1 MSGAKRRSGYRKSV
15 AADALDGRPEPDA
28 ALGERLAR
36 VEANLGANQL
46 AVRLARPVG
55 AGAGEVAGAAGAGAG
70 TDAGAGEGAGAGA
83 GAGLG
88 AGSGVCAGAP
98 PSPELAIAILPQ
110 RFHKAVWVRRGG
122 FLIVAEVGPAAAS
135 GASAAA
141 GPASAAGSEK
151 LRCVVPHGLLA
162 PQVTHLRARGL
173 WPLEVEEAV
182 RGGGGGGNGGGGGGA
197 AAAADIDEKGDEGE
211 EAGDEDDDDDNGG
224 GVGALAL
231 PSSRSAARAGDLPE
245 LDESIYAEGAQG
257 DGAAK
262 SAPL

>member
-28 ALGERLAR
+28 AAGERLAR

-46 AVRLARPVG
+46 AVLLARPVG
-55 AGAGEVAGAAGAGAG
+55 AGAGKVAGAAGAGAG
-70 TDAGAGEGAGAGA
+70 ADAGEGAGAGA
-83 GAGLG
+83 GACLG

-151 LRCVVPHGLLA
+151 LRCVVQHVLLA
-162 PQVTHLRARGL
+162 PQVKHLRARGL
-173 WPLEVEEAV
+173 WPLEFEEAV
-182 RGGGGGGNGGGGGGA
+182 RGGGGGGSGGGGGGA
-197 AAAADIDEKGDEGE
+197 TAAADIDEKEDEGE
-211 EAGDEDDDDDNGG
+211 EGNDCDDDDDGG
-224 GVGALAL
+224 EDGGALAL
-231 PSSRSAARAGDLPE
+231 PPSRSAAHAGDLPE